1 MKYKVK
7 TIYFK
12 PENTYI
18 KLRLIKWSYLQDQT
32 FWLLSLGISK
42 SKRQLNDWLNK
53 RKNKRSKKLSTNLT
67 GNSGLLPQLMAVR
80 HLRVWTEELHPG
92 DCIFFLCESKEKLK
106 QFKIYSRWFKQ
117 REITGRYTDP
127 DRFLFYY
134 FKPAQAVETNS

>member
-7 TIYFK
+7 TIYFE

-18 KLRLIKWSYLQDQT
+18 KLRLIEWSHLQDQT

-53 RKNKRSKKLSTNLT
+53 RKNKRSKKLATNLT

-117 REITGRYTDP
+117 REITGWYTDP

>member
-18 KLRLIKWSYLQDQT
+18 KLRLVKWNCLQDQT
-32 FWLLSLGISK
+32 FWLLSLAISK

-53 RKNKRSKKLSTNLT
+53 RKNKRSKKLSAKLT
-67 GNSGLLPQLMAVR
+67 GNSGLLPQLMAVCY
-80 HLRVWTEELHPG
+80 LRVWTEELHPG
-92 DCIFFLCESKEKLK
+92 DCIFFLCESKEKFK

-117 REITGRYTDP
+117 REITGWYTDP
-127 DRFLFYY
+127 DRLLFYY
-134 FKPAQAVETNS
+134 FKPTQAIETNS

>member
-18 KLRLIKWSYLQDQT
+18 KLRLIKWGRLQEQT
-32 FWLLSLGISK
+32 FWLLSLAISK

-53 RKNKRSKKLSTNLT
+53 RKNKRAKKLSTQLI

-80 HLRVWTEELHPG
+80 HLRVWTEELHSG
-92 DCIFFLCESKEKLK
+92 DCIFFLCESKEKFK
-106 QFKIYSRWFKQ
+106 QFKVYSRWFKQ
-117 REITGRYTDP
+117 RENNGWHTDP
-127 DRFLFYY
+127 AKLLFYY
-134 FKPAQAVETNS
+134 VKPIQPVETSR

>member
-18 KLRLIKWSYLQDQT
+18 KLRLIKWGRLQEQT
-32 FWLLSLGISK
+32 FWLLSLAISK

-53 RKNKRSKKLSTNLT
+53 RKNKRAKKLSAQLI

-92 DCIFFLCESKEKLK
+92 ECIFFLCESKEKFK
-106 QFKIYSRWFKQ
+106 QFKVYSRWFKQ
-117 REITGRYTDP
+117 RENNGWHTDP
-127 DRFLFYY
+127 AKLLFYY
-134 FKPAQAVETNS
+134 VKPIQPVETSK

>member
-18 KLRLIKWSYLQDQT
+18 KLRLVKWGRLQDQT

-53 RKNKRSKKLSTNLT
+53 RKNKRAKKLSAQLI
-67 GNSGLLPQLMAVR
+67 GNSGLLPQLIAVR
-80 HLRVWTEELHPG
+80 HLRVWTEKLPPG

-106 QFKIYSRWFKQ
+106 QFKVYSRWFKQ
-117 REITGRYTDP
+117 RENNGWYTDP
-127 DRFLFYY
+127 DKLLFYY
-134 FKPAQAVETNS
+134 LKTIQPVETSR

>member
-7 TIYFK
+7 TIYFE

-18 KLRLIKWSYLQDQT
+18 KLRLIEWSHLQDQT

-117 REITGRYTDP
+117 REITGWYTDP

>member
-18 KLRLIKWSYLQDQT
+18 KLRLVKWGRLQDQT

-53 RKNKRSKKLSTNLT
+53 RKNKRAKKLSVQLI
-67 GNSGLLPQLMAVR
+67 GNSGLLPQLIAVR
-80 HLRVWTEELHPG
+80 HLRVWTEKLPPG

-106 QFKIYSRWFKQ
+106 QFKVYSRWFKQ
-117 REITGRYTDP
+117 RENNGWYTDP
-127 DRFLFYY
+127 DKLLFYY
-134 FKPAQAVETNS
+134 LKTIQPVETSR

>member
-18 KLRLIKWSYLQDQT
+18 KLRLVKWGRLQDQT

-53 RKNKRSKKLSTNLT
+53 RKNKRAKKLSVQLI

-80 HLRVWTEELHPG
+80 HLRVWTEKLPPG

-106 QFKIYSRWFKQ
+106 QFKVYSRWFKQ
-117 REITGRYTDP
+117 RENNGWYTDP
-127 DRFLFYY
+127 DKLLFYY
-134 FKPAQAVETNS
+134 LKTIQPVETSR

>member
-7 TIYFK
+7 TIYFE
-12 PENTYI
+12 PENTHI
-18 KLRLIKWSYLQDQT
+18 KLRLIEWSHLQDQT

-53 RKNKRSKKLSTNLT
+53 RKNKRSKKLATNLT

-117 REITGRYTDP
+117 REITGWYTDP

>member
-7 TIYFK
+7 TIYFE

-18 KLRLIKWSYLQDQT
+18 KLRLIKWSHLQDQT

-117 REITGRYTDP
+117 REITGWYTDP
-127 DRFLFYY
+127 NRFLFYY

>member
-7 TIYFK
+7 TIYFE

-18 KLRLIKWSYLQDQT
+18 KLRLIEWSHLQDQT

-117 REITGRYTDP
+117 REITGWYTDP
-127 DRFLFYY
+127 NRFLFYY

>member
-1 MKYKVK
+1 MRYKVK
-7 TIYFK
+7 SFYFK

-18 KLRLIKWSYLQDQT
+18 KLRLVKWNCLQDQT
-32 FWLLSLGISK
+32 FWLLSLAISK

-53 RKNKRSKKLSTNLT
+53 RKNKRSKKLSAKLT

-80 HLRVWTEELHPG
+80 HLRVWTEELRPD
-92 DCIFFLCESKEKLK
+92 DCIFFLCESKEKFK

-117 REITGRYTDP
+117 REITGWHTDP

-134 FKPAQAVETNS
+134 FKPTQAIETNS

>member
-7 TIYFK
+7 TIYFE
-12 PENTYI
+12 PENTHI
-18 KLRLIKWSYLQDQT
+18 KLRLIEWSHLQDQT

-117 REITGRYTDP
+117 REITGWYTDP